1 MAARPTPKWARLLD
15 RASPMATPEKL
26 PGKQLRYL
34 RTLAH
39 PLKPVVQLGKQGFSD
54 AVSLQIDQCL
64 TDHELIKVKIG
75 TECPD
80 DIDEVGK
87 AASEKLNAHVAQ
99 TIGAT
104 LVLYRR
110 HPKQPKIKL
119 PKGK

>member
-1 MAARPTPKWARLLD
+1 
-15 RASPMATPEKL
+15 MATPEKL

-34 RTLAH
+34 RSLAH
-39 PLKPVVQLGKQGFSD
+39 ALKPVVQLGKQGFSA
-54 AVSLQIDQCL
+54 AVSLQIDQAL

-75 TECPD
+75 GECPD
-80 DIDEVGK
+80 KIPDVAK
-87 AASEKLNAHVAQ
+87 SASEKLGAHVAQ

-110 HPKQPKIKL
+110 HPQEPKIQL